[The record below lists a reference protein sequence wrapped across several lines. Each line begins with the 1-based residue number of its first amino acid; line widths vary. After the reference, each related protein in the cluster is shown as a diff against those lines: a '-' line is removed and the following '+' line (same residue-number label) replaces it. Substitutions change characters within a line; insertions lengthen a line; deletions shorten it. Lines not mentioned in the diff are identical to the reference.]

1 MKRLIYEVRWDKK
14 SRVWWL
20 AVRGLEASV
29 VQLRRYRTKADA
41 EAWGRTEA
49 RNWWEARGQPTQLLI
64 YTKSGRIGKGG
75 RNEASYGCDS
85 PRRKG

>member
-14 SRVWWL
+14 SHGWTMV
-20 AVRGLEASV
+20 VRGKRAFV
-29 VQLRRYRTKADA
+29 TYRTKVHA
-41 EAWGRTEA
+41 EAWGRTKA